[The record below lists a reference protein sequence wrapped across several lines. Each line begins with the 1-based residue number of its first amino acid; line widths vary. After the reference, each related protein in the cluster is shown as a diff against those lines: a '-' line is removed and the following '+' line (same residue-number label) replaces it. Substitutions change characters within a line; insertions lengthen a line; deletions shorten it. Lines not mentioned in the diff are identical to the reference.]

1 MLRNRGRIY
10 LPQFWKLE
18 EISVSKNI
26 RNNSSAFKE
35 HRWMSKMWF
44 GVREEGWEIKIGAWT
59 SNSVYLAVITRPTPP

>member
-44 GVREEGWEIKIGAWT
+44 GVREEGWEIKIGA
-59 SNSVYLAVITRPTPP
+59 